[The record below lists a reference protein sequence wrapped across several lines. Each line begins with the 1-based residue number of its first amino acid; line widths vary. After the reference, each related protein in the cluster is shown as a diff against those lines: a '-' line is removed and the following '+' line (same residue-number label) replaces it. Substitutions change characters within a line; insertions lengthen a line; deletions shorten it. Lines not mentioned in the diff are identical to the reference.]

1 MAKSSLSKAMTADSR
16 ISKGDDALKRL
27 EGKAAFVTGASR
39 GIGAA
44 IAEELAANGA
54 EVVIS
59 YFNSASEAENVVAA
73 IRKHGVK
80 GEAVRADAGD
90 GAAVRASVHA
100 AYAALGRLDILVNNA
115 GMFERVPLHEST
127 DEQFDRVMAV
137 NLRGAYIAIKEAVPL
152 MVKGGRVINISSTFG
167 SRVPAPGLGLYATSK
182 FALAGL
188 TRALARDLA
197 PLGITVNA
205 IQPGPI
211 ATDMNRDA
219 GSHAR
224 IMSMMTALGHYGA
237 PADIGKAAAFLASDD
252 SAYITGATLNVDGG
266 FET

>member
-1 MAKSSLSKAMTADSR
+1 MKK
-16 ISKGDDALKRL
+16 L
-27 EGKAAFVTGASR
+27 EGKTAFVTGASR

-44 IAEELAANGA
+44 IATELAASGA
-54 EVVIS
+54 DVVIS
-59 YFNSASEAENVVAA
+59 YFNSPADAERVVEA
-73 IRKHGVK
+73 IRAHGVK
-80 GEAVRADAGD
+80 GEAIRADAGD
-90 GAAVRASVHA
+90 GEAVRAAVRAAHEV
-100 AYAALGRLDILVNNA
+100 LGRLDILVNNA
-115 GMFERVPLHEST
+115 GMFERVPLHQST

-137 NLRGAYIAIKEAVPL
+137 NLRGANIAIKEAVPQ
-152 MVKGGRVINISSTFG
+152 MGKGGRIIKLSSTFG
-167 SRVPAPGLGLYATSK
+167 ARVPAPGLGLYATSK
-182 FALAGL
+182 FAMAGM

-211 ATDMNRDA
+211 ATEMNRDT

-237 PADIGKAAAFLASDD
+237 PADVGKAAVFLASPD
-252 SAYITGATLNVDGG
+252 SAYITGTTLNVDGG

>member
-1 MAKSSLSKAMTADSR
+1 M
-16 ISKGDDALKRL
+16 KRL
-27 EGKAAFVTGASR
+27 QGKAAFVTGASR

-54 EVVIS
+54 DVVIS
-59 YFNSASEAENVVAA
+59 YFKSAGEAEETVAA
-73 IRKHGVK
+73 IRAHGVK

-90 GAAVRASVHA
+90 GAAVRASVQA
-100 AYAALGRLDILVNNA
+100 AHAALGRLDILVNNA
-115 GMFERVPLHEST
+115 GMFERVPLHESS
-127 DEQFDRVMAV
+127 DEQFDRTMAV

-152 MVKGGRVINISSTFG
+152 MVKGGRIINISSTFG
-167 SRVPAPGLGLYATSK
+167 SRVPAPGLGLYAMSK
-182 FALAGL
+182 FALAGM

-237 PADIGKAAAFLASDD
+237 PADIGKAAAFLAGDD